1 MNQLWRNIRWGQ
13 RGNFLSVPTDCPQRD
28 ERLGWLADAQ
38 VFLPTATLNMDVAA
52 FITKWGDDLLD
63 AQSPEGAYPDVAP
76 RVAVERDG
84 AAAWADA
91 GVIVPWLMWRR
102 YGDRRF
108 VERHWDAMER
118 YMAHLLRH
126 NPDLLWTA
134 RRGND
139 YGDWL
144 SVGAHTPR
152 DVLATAY
159 WAYDAKL
166 MAELAT
172 VLGRD
177 ASHYERLRTGIVAA
191 FNRAY
196 VGDDAYIEGDTQ
208 TVYLLAL
215 HMDLL
220 PEELR
225 PRAAERLVE
234 NIARHDGH
242 LTTGFVGVGLL
253 CPVLSEAGYADVAHQ
268 LLLKESFPSWGYSI
282 RHGAT
287 TIWERWDGWTEDAGF
302 QTPMMNSFNHY
313 SLGSVGQWLYEY
325 VAGIRAVRAGL

>member
-1 MNQLWRNIRWGQ
+1 MHSDTPRSGAFECSDAMVNQLWRNIDWGQ

-63 AQSPEGAYPDVAP
+63 AQSPEGVYPDVAP
-76 RVAVERDG
+76 RLVFERDG

-91 GVIVPWLMWRR
+91 GIIVPWLMWRR
-102 YGDRRF
+102 YGDVRLL
-108 VERHWDAMER
+108 ERHWDAMER

-166 MAELAT
+166 MTEIAE
-172 VLGRD
+172 VLGHGER
-177 ASHYERLRTGIVAA
+177 AAHYERLRDGHRRRVQPRVRGRGRLHRRRHADRLPARPAHGPDRRGTAPA
-191 FNRAY
+191 RRRAP
-196 VGDDAYIEGDTQ
+196 GREHRA
-208 TVYLLAL
+208 
-215 HMDLL
+215 
-220 PEELR
+220 
-225 PRAAERLVE
+225 PRRAP
-234 NIARHDGH
+234 HDG
-242 LTTGFVGVGLL
+242 LRRRRPAV
-253 CPVLSEAGYADVAHQ
+253 P
-268 LLLKESFPSWGYSI
+268 
-282 RHGAT
+282 GA
-287 TIWERWDGWTEDAGF
+287 
-302 QTPMMNSFNHY
+302 
-313 SLGSVGQWLYEY
+313 
-325 VAGIRAVRAGL
+325 